1 MSKSRILQGLKR
13 SLSSG
18 LRIRHDERGV
28 AAVEFGLIAP
38 VLLLILVIVAE
49 VTRGVA
55 IDRRLGQVTSMIADL
70 VSREENMNSADLNSI
85 YAIAGHVMG
94 NWGTDTLQIEVIP
107 VKANPTNYAD
117 RKVYAATTN
126 RPTYGGV
133 TAKPECQAYTT
144 LPVQQEFLPAGSS
157 VIVVETKY
165 HFTPIFT
172 QTSLVE
178 GDWKDKATFTPRNAC
193 VDFDNDNCVSSC
205 F

>member
-1 MSKSRILQGLKR
+1 MSESRILQSLKR
-13 SLSSG
+13 SIG
-18 LRIRHDERGV
+18 FGRRIQHDERGV

-70 VSREENMNSADLNSI
+70 VSREENMSDADLNAI
-85 YAIAGHVMG
+85 YSIAGHVMG

-117 RKVYAATTN
+117 RKVYATTAN

-133 TAKPECQAYTT
+133 TAKAVCQTYTD
-144 LPVQQEFLPAGSS
+144 LPVAQEFLPAGSS

-193 VDFDNDNCVSSC
+193 VDFDNDNCVSAC